1 MPQLPLAFLVEKP
14 ELWLPGPW
22 LICVG
27 VGMGLSLL
35 AAIFGVVRLVSRS
48 SAELLWATA
57 CERTM
62 QWVLGFAAAL
72 AVVAV
77 VGAFL
82 VPSAASS
89 GVFESLVRIPVVRS
103 AAWEVAVPAGVD
115 RMPVEIRVPLGD
127 IVAMTM
133 TSDEP
138 LTVNNTVAAGK
149 GPENVYFVKPQQAA
163 QWDRASN
170 PIERR
175 LSVWTV
181 TNTTNRDAVLSID
194 VDAGV
199 EYPEAYT
206 ILYSAATLLAVVAF
220 YVVVRVTMP
229 KISAIAMASAQE
241 TMSQWLFWL
250 VLIIG
255 VLLLKP
261 VLLPVPSL
269 MHIPYNT
276 FGEDIKML
284 KQGGVRIVAVLAT
297 IVALWSASTS
307 ISEELEGRTALT
319 LLSKPIGRRQFI
331 LGKFLGVV
339 WPVVVMTL
347 VLGSL
352 LLWTVASKVVYDM
365 RESASDIE
373 VTWQVCHLEMV
384 RTAPALLLGM
394 FSTIVLA
401 AISVA
406 LSTRLPMLANL
417 VVCVSVYA
425 LGHLAPLVV
434 QSSEGRFPIV
444 NFVGQ
449 LIVTIFPVLDHFDV
463 PGAVVGNAD
472 VPASYLIWSGV
483 YAALYSATAI
493 VFALAMFEDRD
504 LA

>member
-1 MPQLPLAFLVEKP
+1 MPHVPLAFLVEKP

-22 LICVG
+22 LLCVG
-27 VGMGLSLL
+27 VAAGLILL
-35 AAIFGVVRLVSRS
+35 AAAFGIVRLISRS
-48 SAELLWATA
+48 TAEVLWATA

-62 QWVLGFAAAL
+62 QWVLGWAVSL
-72 AVVAV
+72 SVVAV
-77 VGAFL
+77 VGAFF
-82 VPSAASS
+82 VPTPVAR
-89 GVFESLVRIPVVRS
+89 GVFESLVRIPTVKSQTWDVN
-103 AAWEVAVPAGVD
+103 VPPGVD
-115 RMPVEIRVPLGD
+115 RTPLEIRVPLAD
-127 IVAMTM
+127 IVSMKM
-133 TSDEP
+133 TSDGP
-138 LTVNNTVAAGK
+138 LSVNNTVAQGE
-149 GPENVYFVKPQQAA
+149 GPENVYFVSPQRSAD
-163 QWDRASN
+163 WDRANN
-170 PIERR
+170 PLDRR
-175 LSVWTV
+175 LAAWTV
-181 TNTTNRDAVLSID
+181 SNTTDREVTLSVD
-194 VDAGV
+194 VQAGV
-199 EYPEAYT
+199 EYPEAFT
-206 ILYSAATLLAVVAF
+206 ILYAAATLLLVVAA
-220 YVVVRVTMP
+220 YVAIRLAMP
-229 KISAIAMASAQE
+229 KVSAIAMASAQE

-250 VLIIG
+250 VLIFG

-319 LLSKPIGRRQFI
+319 LLSKPIGRRQFV

-339 WPVVVMTL
+339 WPTVVMTL

-352 LLWTVASKVVYDM
+352 LLWTIASKVVYDM
-365 RESASDIE
+365 RDMAENVE
-373 VTWQVCHLEMV
+373 VTWQLCHSEMA
-384 RTAPALLLGM
+384 RTAPAILLGL
-394 FSTIVLA
+394 FGTIVLS
-401 AISVA
+401 AIGVA

-417 VVCVSVYA
+417 VICVSVYA

-434 QSSEGRFPIV
+434 QSSEGKFPIV

-449 LIVTIFPVLDHFDV
+449 LIATILPVLDHFDV

-472 VPASYLIWSGV
+472 VPPSYLAWSAV
-483 YAALYSATAI
+483 YATLYSATAI